1 MTPFGDGERAP
12 NGRFLP
18 GHAGGPGNPHAGQ
31 VARLR
36 SAMLAAVS
44 EDDIRAIV
52 RQLVDKA
59 RTGDVR
65 AAQEVLTRC
74 LGKAEAIDLV
84 DRLDALEEVLRGSR
98 MPEERLPSRPL

>member
-1 MTPFGDGERAP
+1 MDSARPADAQRAT

-52 RQLVDKA
+52 RQLVDRA
-59 RTGDVR
+59 TAGDVR

-74 LGKAEAIDLV
+74 LGKAEALDLLE
-84 DRLDALEEVLRGSR
+84 RMEALEALLAAQAPSSRGSG
-98 MPEERLPSRPL
+98 